1 MKSNLGTKDNQAE
14 FGTKFELPPRGR
26 WARLPTPIE
35 KMEKLSAELGVEL
48 WLKRDDQTGFE
59 WSGNKIRK
67 LEFLAED
74 ALRKG
79 ATTLIT
85 MGGVQSNHCR
95 ATAALAA
102 KLGLRCVLF
111 LRGEAPADFSSNNL
125 LDRLFG
131 AEIFYLTHEQYYE
144 GIEDLR
150 QLVDGQVRSQG
161 GKTYFIP
168 EGGSNGLGSYGYV
181 EAFREIAAQSE
192 RAFDSIV
199 VAHGSGGTQAGLVL
213 GKLMAESAD
222 PKGAWGATRIVGVNV
237 CYDKRHSFELV
248 KRALWA
254 AIQERQVPLSFA
266 TADIEAL
273 DGFLGRGY
281 ALSTKEE
288 LEFIRKVA
296 RDEGVLVDPV
306 YTGKALFGLY
316 QTVKKNR
323 DAFGK
328 RVLFIHTGG
337 GFGLFKLNEEW
348 KEVLG

>member
-1 MKSNLGTKDNQAE
+1 MKSNLGDTDSKPTASL
-14 FGTKFELPPRGR
+14 LPPRGS

-35 KMEKLSAELGVEL
+35 KSEKLSAELGIDL
-48 WLKRDDQTGFE
+48 FLKRDDQTGFE
-59 WSGNKIRK
+59 WGGNKIRK

-74 ALRKG
+74 AIRKG

-102 KLGLRCVLF
+102 RLGLRCVLF
-111 LRGEAPADFSSNNL
+111 LRGEAPALSTANNF

-131 AEIFYLTHEQYYE
+131 AEIFYLTSEQYYE
-144 GIEDLR
+144 GIPDLR
-150 QLVDGQVRSQG
+150 MLVDSQVRSQG
-161 GKTYFIP
+161 GSSYFIP
-168 EGGSNGLGSYGYV
+168 EGGSNGLGCYGYV
-181 EAFREIAAQSE
+181 NAFHEIAQQVE
-192 RAFDSIV
+192 QPFDSIV

-213 GKLMAESAD
+213 GKLIKDSS
-222 PKGAWGATRIVGVNV
+222 TRIVGVNV
-237 CYDKRHSFELV
+237 CYDKKRSFDLV
-248 KRALWA
+248 KNVLWA
-254 AIQERQVPLSFA
+254 AIQDRSLPFSFA
-266 TADIEAL
+266 ASDIEII

-306 YTGKALFGLY
+306 YTGKALFGLF

-323 DAFGK
+323 DALGK

-337 GFGLFKLNEEW
+337 GFGLFQNPAEW
-348 KEVLG
+348 AEVLQ